1 MVPFSFMSFH
11 ILDKQKR
18 HLNQSY
24 RLRMIFQQEFSQDR
38 RTFNQ
43 SSGNERVVLSFFLLK
58 RESEMETS
66 SSSVF
71 LLLLKETTTT
81 LLEDYQNRQKYI
93 NLLGWNHAGA
103 LGRTNN
109 LLASEKLWQKV
120 GKVINKTL
128 FSFSRTNICFIG
140 N

>member
-43 SSGNERVVLSFFLLK
+43 SSGNERVVLSFFFVEEGKRNGNLLFFC
-58 RESEMETS
+58 
-66 SSSVF
+66 F

-109 LLASEKLWQKV
+109 LLVSEKLWQKV

>member
-1 MVPFSFMSFH
+1 MVPFSFICFH

-43 SSGNERVVLSFFLLK
+43 SSGNERVVLSFFFVK

-71 LLLLKETTTT
+71 CLFKETTTT

-93 NLLGWNHAGA
+93 NLLGWNRTGA

-109 LLASEKLWQKV
+109 LLVSEKLWQKV